1 MLTAKWHGAQATT
14 RHKQGPPT
22 IRLRWALNQIHDAPM
37 FLEKIHAQYQ
47 WSLWCI
53 FVCHPHLT
61 LISCCAAVWA
71 QACGSEHKT
80 SFFIILHHR
89 FIWRPCLFLD
99 PCWCVG
105 GSSITILP
113 LLVEIVWTFTTLTS
127 LCSLC
132 ACEHVTVSRYC
143 RFCTRF

>member
-1 MLTAKWHGAQATT
+1 MNGN
-14 RHKQGPPT
+14 RIQG
-22 IRLRWALNQIHDAPM
+22 IN
-37 FLEKIHAQYQ
+37 K
-47 WSLWCI
+47 WCI

-80 SFFIILHHR
+80 SFVIILHHR
-89 FIWRPCLFLD
+89 FIWRACLFLD

-113 LLVEIVWTFTTLTS
+113 LLVQIIWTFTTLTS

-132 ACEHVTVSRYC
+132 AGTHMLQYHDTVDFVQDSETEDPQLVAEPSAGRNHGKTMGKSR
-143 RFCTRF
+143 